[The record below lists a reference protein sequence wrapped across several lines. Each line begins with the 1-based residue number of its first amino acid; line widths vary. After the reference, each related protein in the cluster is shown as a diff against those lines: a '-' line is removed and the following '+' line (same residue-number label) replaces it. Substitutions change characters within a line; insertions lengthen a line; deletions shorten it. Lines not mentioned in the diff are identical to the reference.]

1 MTLSEA
7 VKNEI
12 AEMSKF
18 QGELSG
24 QIALAEAQKERL
36 SHLIN
41 ALNSVKLQPEEE
53 QLELDL
59 GDKPSAST

>member
-1 MTLSEA
+1 MNISEA
-7 VKNEI
+7 VKREI

-18 QGELSG
+18 QKDLTE

-41 ALNSVKLQPEEE
+41 ALSGYEPSAE
-53 QLELDL
+53 QLELNL
-59 GDKPSAST
+59 CDKPTASN